1 MIVAWYGVWVG
12 TMWKLARRRAHAV
25 PTVGDVTVLKEAPV
39 VEEKVITK
47 RVGACTAQICEIAG
61 VRPDGPTGQWIA
73 ELVQNCCEEE
83 LDEALE
89 EA

>member
-1 MIVAWYGVWVG
+1 M
-12 TMWKLARRRAHAV
+12 
-25 PTVGDVTVLKEAPV
+25 
-39 VEEKVITK
+39 VEERVITK
-47 RVGACTAQICEIAG
+47 RVAACTAQICEIAG

-73 ELVQNCCEEE
+73 EVVQNCCEEE